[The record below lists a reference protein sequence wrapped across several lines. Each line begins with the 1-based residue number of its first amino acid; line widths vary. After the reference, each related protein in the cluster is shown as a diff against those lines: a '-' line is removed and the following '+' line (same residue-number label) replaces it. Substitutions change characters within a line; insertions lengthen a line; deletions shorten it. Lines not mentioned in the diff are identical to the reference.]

1 MAGELARRAEQ
12 LRTAEVIA
20 ALSLAT
26 DLGMG
31 FPLEHG
37 LHSTIVAIRLARQL
51 GVDVAVEGQ
60 AYYGCLLGYV
70 GCTADAEVAAGLF
83 GEGVLLK
90 HFTPVMFGSPVQ
102 TLTGIVRALG
112 GADGGSVVRAYRGIT
127 RLPRAARG
135 HRQHVVALCEVAEML
150 TQRLG
155 VPADVTGVVSRV
167 TERWDG
173 KGEPAHL
180 RSEEI
185 PLATRIVQVARDAT
199 FHHMLGGPHHAAGVI
214 RERAGRAF
222 DPAVAAA
229 LVDAGPDLL
238 SVDATDSLWDQTL
251 AIEPG
256 NSLCLDADAIDRAL
270 AAMGDFADLLSP
282 YLAGHSSGVAELATA
297 AARRGFPDDV
307 VLAVRRAA
315 YLHDIGRVA
324 IAAHV
329 WQKTTPLTL
338 DERERIRLH
347 PYYTE
352 RVLGRSPFLAALA
365 PIATVHHERL
375 DGSGYHRGAAA
386 AVLAPPAR
394 LLAAADAYQ
403 SMTSPRPH
411 RPALPPRDAAS
422 ALRAEAGAG
431 RLDARSVSDVLAAV
445 GQVAGPVPRPAGLT
459 DREAQVIGLVAHGLP
474 TKRIAHVLGISA
486 KTADRHIQN
495 AYGKIGISSRAA
507 AALFAM
513 EHGLATWGELPIV
526 REDRRS

>member
-90 HFTPVMFGSPVQ
+90 HFTPVIFGSPRS
-102 TLTGIVRALG
+102 T
-112 GADGGSVVRAYRGIT
+112 
-127 RLPRAARG
+127 AR
-135 HRQHVVALCEVAEML
+135 
-150 TQRLG
+150 
-155 VPADVTGVVSRV
+155 SR
-167 TERWDG
+167 RW
-173 KGEPAHL
+173 
-180 RSEEI
+180 
-185 PLATRIVQVARDAT
+185 
-199 FHHMLGGPHHAAGVI
+199 
-214 RERAGRAF
+214 
-222 DPAVAAA
+222 
-229 LVDAGPDLL
+229 
-238 SVDATDSLWDQTL
+238 
-251 AIEPG
+251 AI
-256 NSLCLDADAIDRAL
+256 
-270 AAMGDFADLLSP
+270 SP
-282 YLAGHSSGVAELATA
+282 TCS
-297 AARRGFPDDV
+297 RRT
-307 VLAVRRAA
+307 
-315 YLHDIGRVA
+315 
-324 IAAHV
+324 AHV